1 MHGHEILS
9 QTLLVPGGYIIY
21 GKLRPYLNKY
31 WENTTNENNVICS
44 SEFFVFDTTG
54 IEREYFLTI
63 LASDIIQCQLPPLY
77 SGARMPRITEDD
89 FFDLQIPL
97 PVESVQREIVSVSKT
112 IKNEID
118 SLRSLANQ
126 LRLRTQTVFETAVF
140 G

>member
-1 MHGHEILS
+1 
-9 QTLLVPGGYIIY
+9 
-21 GKLRPYLNKY
+21 
-31 WENTTNENNVICS
+31 
-44 SEFFVFDTTG
+44 
-54 IEREYFLTI
+54 
-63 LASDIIQCQLPPLY
+63 
-77 SGARMPRITEDD
+77 MPRITEDD

-118 SLRSLANQ
+118 TLRSLANQ